1 MDSVGFPKL
10 LDSESLRFSL
20 CETVLRVRSVLGGR
34 WIAGLVGEGKLGS
47 FAEGKWYLY
56 SFSVNCLFK
65 KMGGGAGER
74 VVVRFSVSKTG
85 VILYSKG
92 NQAFPIDL

>member
-1 MDSVGFPKL
+1 MFG
-10 LDSESLRFSL
+10 
-20 CETVLRVRSVLGGR
+20 ETGR
-34 WIAGLVGEGKLGS
+34 GVAGMVGEGQLGS

-65 KMGGGAGER
+65 KMGGGVGGR
-74 VVVRFSVSKTG
+74 VVVHFNVSKAC

-92 NQAFPIDL
+92 NQEFLVDL